1 MLARLAPIAIL
12 MAAACSD
19 PADLPESM
27 RLTGV
32 AGTAMGD
39 TSGQCGYLNAVVG
52 VSPVSVFE
60 MNVRDRSNPETCTCY
75 TDLTGRSPC
84 SFDGDRMTCTFDA
97 PAPIVWSVDFDAA
110 AMTAAVTA
118 TQGACTASVQAT
130 VAELTAN

>member
-1 MLARLAPIAIL
+1 MLARLAPIAFL
-12 MAAACSD
+12 LAACSD
-19 PADLPESM
+19 PAELPESM

-39 TSGQCGYLNAVVG
+39 APGQCDYLNAVVG
-52 VSPVSVFE
+52 ASPAAVFE
-60 MNVRDRSNPETCTCY
+60 MNVRDRSSPATCTCY

-84 SFDGDRMTCTFDA
+84 SFDGNRMTCTFDA
-97 PAPIVWSVDFDAA
+97 PTPIVWSVDFDAE

-118 TQGACTASVQAT
+118 TQGQCTASIQAT

>member
-1 MLARLAPIAIL
+1 MLARLAPIAFL
-12 MAAACSD
+12 LAACSD
-19 PADLPESM
+19 PAELPESM

-39 TSGQCGYLNAVVG
+39 ASGRCDRLNAIVG
-52 VSPVSVFE
+52 VPPAAAFE
-60 MNVRDRSNPETCTCY
+60 MRIYYRSDPARCSCG

-84 SFDGDRMTCTFDA
+84 SFDGNLMTCTFDDIV
-97 PAPIVWSVDFDAA
+97 PIVWSVDFDPE

-118 TQGACTASVQAT
+118 TQGSCSASVAAT